1 MANQNLDCLSEECA
15 SARAKLEAA
24 RNEIIRLCARIEF
37 LKGERDAARAMA
49 IVLGAMAAVMLALGV
64 VLVATIFFG
73 ILAAIF
79 FGLGLLFL
87 TLQALFLGLVV
98 RLNGQITDAEAQ
110 LDVAS
115 KAFQSA
121 VAEVMQNCPSECW
134 GDLVMPTC

>member
-1 MANQNLDCLSEECA
+1 MANQILDCLSEECA

-24 RNEIIRLCARIEF
+24 RNEIIRLCERIKF

-121 VAEVMQNCPSECW
+121 VAEVMKNCPSECW